1 VGTYLAWF
9 LAAVPG
15 FLWLA
20 AMIALLS
27 GIIAWWRARR
37 LGWRAALNAT
47 LPDTVLLV
55 ALAAI
60 VVLTLGRPLD
70 PQVERVNLIPFRDL
84 LWALDG
90 QVELAVAVTEL
101 VANVLLFVPLGS
113 ALAVRHP
120 GASTWW
126 IAGVAAAVSLAVE
139 VAQAV
144 MDAGRLA
151 DVTDV
156 LANTIGAAVG
166 AMLWGLIISGGRADQ
181 GSPTAPTD

>member
-20 AMIALLS
+20 GLIALLS
-27 GIIAWWRARR
+27 AVLAWWRARR
-37 LGWRAALNAT
+37 LGWRAALGAT
-47 LPDTVLLV
+47 LPDTTLLV

-60 VVLTLGRPLD
+60 AVLTLGQPLD
-70 PQVERVNLIPFRDL
+70 PQVERVNVIPFRDL

-90 QVELAVAVTEL
+90 QVEPMVAVTEL

-139 VAQAV
+139 VAQAI
-144 MDAGRLA
+144 MNTGRLA

-156 LANTIGAAVG
+156 VANTSGATLGALLWAV
-166 AMLWGLIISGGRADQ
+166 ISSGERSDERARR
-181 GSPTAPTD
+181 